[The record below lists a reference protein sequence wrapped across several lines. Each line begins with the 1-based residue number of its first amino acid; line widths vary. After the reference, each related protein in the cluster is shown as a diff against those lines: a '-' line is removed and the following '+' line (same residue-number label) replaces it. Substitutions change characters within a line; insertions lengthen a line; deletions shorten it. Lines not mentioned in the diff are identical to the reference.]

1 MPAIAP
7 NELDP
12 KPLSDKGELTDVARE
27 HHTVLDALE
36 SRDADAVE
44 RIMGEHIRQARG
56 RWAKPAE

>member
-1 MPAIAP
+1 M
-7 NELDP
+7 
-12 KPLSDKGELTDVARE
+12 SDKGELTDVARE